1 MSNLDDL
8 IKILRMF
15 AQGLNIQEIVQKF
28 PTFDADKIAN
38 LLDEAIQ
45 GLEKEKVYYHA
56 SPTFTVYIDGACR
69 GNPGPGS
76 VGVVMVNEKGETVEQ
91 IKEAIGVCTN
101 NVAEYTALLRALD
114 KARKMKV
121 DTLLVKSDSQLLV
134 KQLEGTFKVKDEKI
148 KVLYDQAQEL
158 LKDFKAV
165 EFLHIPRVENKLADE
180 LANKALDE
188 AGK

>member
-1 MSNLDDL
+1 
-8 IKILRMF
+8 
-15 AQGLNIQEIVQKF
+15 
-28 PTFDADKIAN
+28 
-38 LLDEAIQ
+38 
-45 GLEKEKVYYHA
+45 
-56 SPTFTVYIDGACR
+56 
-69 GNPGPGS
+69 
-76 VGVVMVNEKGETVEQ
+76 
-91 IKEAIGVCTN
+91 
-101 NVAEYTALLRALD
+101 
-114 KARKMKV
+114 MKV